1 MLPGAMQP
9 QAKQVQTPFTF
20 LNSHQNKLPDEFLSP
35 RPHGG
40 VIFKGGTVASLALE
54 AALSIKLD
62 PTALATFTTHKGIS
76 ANTRQIF
83 SAERKSVAF
92 SRL

>member
-1 MLPGAMQP
+1 MLPGAMQL

-20 LNSHQNKLPDEFLSP
+20 LISHQEELHDELLSP

-40 VIFKGGTVASLALE
+40 IRRAGSALE

-62 PTALATFTTHKGIS
+62 PTAPATFTTHKMMS
-76 ANTRQIF
+76 ANTRQNF
-83 SAERKSVAF
+83 SAERKSVPF